1 MEYDDE
7 LKDMY
12 FVVVR
17 MLVLFVSLM
26 DDKTTSKDQDER
38 QKKSARERER
48 NSLEE
53 NLSFCRWKEMSN
65 FNLSGFLGWKKK
77 KQVRRL

>member
-26 DDKTTSKDQDER
+26 DDKTTPKTKKER
-38 QKKSARERER
+38 KMNKKNTAKEKRRESEREK
-48 NSLEE
+48 E
-53 NLSFCRWKEMSN
+53 NK
-65 FNLSGFLGWKKK
+65 
-77 KQVRRL
+77 